1 MARTRENNVASPSGN
16 ASSNAEVVNYSGML
30 FQGWVS
36 LAFWMVL
43 GLLLESLMAY
53 KAPAY
58 LQDNVRREL
67 FRLGHAHGTVLGLV
81 LIVAALSGE
90 RFKVQPARAA
100 QMALRLGAVLMPL
113 GFLLAGIWHYESDPG
128 LGIWLVPA
136 GALLLIFGV
145 ISFALASWSN
155 QRRSG

>member
-1 MARTRENNVASPSGN
+1 
-16 ASSNAEVVNYSGML
+16 ML

-36 LAFWMVL
+36 LAFWMLV

-53 KAPAY
+53 KTPAY
-58 LQDNVRREL
+58 LQDAVRREL

-90 RFKVQPARAA
+90 RFRVQPARAV
-100 QMALRLGAVLMPL
+100 QMVLRIGAFLMPL

-145 ISFALASWSN
+145 ISFVLASWN
-155 QRRSG
+155 NHRRSE

>member
-1 MARTRENNVASPSGN
+1 
-16 ASSNAEVVNYSGML
+16 ML

-36 LAFWMVL
+36 LAFWMVV

-58 LQDNVRREL
+58 LQDGVRREL

-81 LIVAALSGE
+81 LIVAALSGQ
-90 RFKVQPARAA
+90 RFKVQPPRAA
-100 QMALRLGAVLMPL
+100 QMALRVGAVLMPL

-128 LGIWLVPA
+128 LGIWLVPG

-145 ISFALASWSN
+145 ISFALASWANWRDSA
-155 QRRSG
+155 

>member
-1 MARTRENNVASPSGN
+1 LARTRDNKVANPTVD
-16 ASSNAEVVNYSGML
+16 ASSGAEVVNHSGML

-53 KAPAY
+53 KSPAY
-58 LQDNVRREL
+58 LQDAVRREL

-90 RFKVQPARAA
+90 RFKVQPASVA
-100 QMALRLGAVLMPL
+100 QMALRIGAVLMPL
-113 GFLLAGIWHYESDPG
+113 GFLLAGFWHYESDPG
-128 LGIWLVPA
+128 PGIWLVPA

-145 ISFALASWSN
+145 ISFALASWGN
-155 QRRSG
+155 HRRSG